1 MKRRGR
7 LATVG
12 WLLLSAVV
20 AAVLLVRVVTRPLA
34 DSLLE
39 LRVVNGAS
47 LEDLE
52 PGSQYIT
59 HPTRGLTYSAGQ
71 LPFDVSELPNSK
83 SICDWVYCPTVC
95 YAPLLVPVLSFYFTC
110 RAKSAYTDT
119 PFHLVPP
126 SPDSAVVRGDPGS

>member
-1 MKRRGR
+1 MKEQKLQELPVQETRRGKDDGLEINAMKRRAKQ
-7 LATVG
+7 ATVG

-52 PGSQYIT
+52 PGTQYIT
-59 HPTRGLTYSAGQ
+59 HPTRGLIYSAGQ

-83 SICDWVYCPTVC
+83 SICDWVYCPSVC
-95 YAPLLVPVLSFYFTC
+95 YAPLLVQVLG
-110 RAKSAYTDT
+110 
-119 PFHLVPP
+119 V
-126 SPDSAVVRGDPGS
+126 